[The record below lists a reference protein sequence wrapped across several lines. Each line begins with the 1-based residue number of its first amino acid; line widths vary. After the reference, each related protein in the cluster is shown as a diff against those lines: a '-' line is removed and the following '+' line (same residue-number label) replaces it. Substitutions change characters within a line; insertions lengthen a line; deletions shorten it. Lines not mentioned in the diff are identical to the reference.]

1 MAENYE
7 TALKKITELEKII
20 KQKDSIIKQKEV
32 IIKRQDDIINDL
44 RTNYFNLK
52 HPKKFV

>member
-1 MAENYE
+1 MNHEN
-7 TALKKITELEKII
+7 ALKITELEKII

-32 IIKRQDDIINDL
+32 IIKHQDDIINDL